1 MTAGNNMITVMAE
14 GALHDEASLP
24 QDVERLTA
32 AQALGLAVVN
42 RLLTAPFDK
51 LDATITSALADL
63 GVFCGSDHSCVF
75 RRTEDNTMRNTH
87 EWCAPGGTP
96 LMASLQEIP
105 LSVLAPWHS
114 PFKNSGYVYVRDVL
128 ELDPDDPLRALLDVQ
143 NIRSILAVPLLE
155 DGKLVGMIAYD
166 AVGQPRKYL
175 LGEIYLLQSV
185 ANIIATLMT
194 RRRIE
199 AENARLRRDQER
211 EQRRLQATFDALPDM
226 VLELDGT
233 GRFIAVHPGCN
244 DPVRLPRDA
253 FLGNTLEA
261 ALPPDIA
268 SLARHAM
275 REVAQHGSLSGL
287 TFSMKLRGKPCWF
300 ELSAALRPA
309 DDGTTDPG
317 FVFVIRDISE
327 RVAAEEALRA
337 RESLYASLVELS
349 PLGIALTDLETGA
362 FLDVN
367 PALLDQL
374 GHSRDSLLSRRESD
388 ITPAQDMVAD
398 AQAMAR
404 LRTKGRYGPYEKT
417 MLRDDGSLCP
427 VRLRRVRVQGRDGRD
442 LVWTFVKDLDQE
454 RSQQEALERLG
465 DVARHTKN
473 LVVIADRAGRIEW
486 VNPAFEERT
495 GWKLDDVRGKRPD
508 EFLDC
513 DRTDPET
520 VARILHGKFTGTPVS
535 AEILNTSRT
544 GEEYWLKL
552 AIQPRFDAQGQHIG
566 CISVETDIT
575 EYKRQQQILAA
586 IAEFSRRLLKSDDLA
601 QERNRMLADVGQAAS
616 VNRAYAYKVD
626 PPVPMGTAQCD
637 WNVSQLFEWRD
648 DGADVLI
655 DNPAQQ
661 NLDLNALGFGRWAD
675 QFRDGRAVII
685 HDRKGMDP
693 DERATLHAFGIHALC
708 CVPIITDGR
717 VSGYIGF
724 DIRDEAR
731 AARFD
736 GWSDLL
742 VSALSAAANVYASA
756 LERASGQSTLHA
768 AVDALNDGFVQFDSE
783 ERLVLANKRYR
794 EQHAAIADQIVKGAR
809 FEDILRASLAKQC
822 HVDAIGREE
831 DWLQQRLTA
840 FRSEMPMV
848 TRLADGTIL
857 QSMERR
863 TADGGRV
870 GLRVDVTELF
880 KAREAAR
887 RAEAEASRARQ
898 QLVDA
903 VEALDDGFILLDA
916 DDRLILANQRYKQL
930 YPLTAPAVVPGATF
944 EDILRRA
951 VETGEIIDPKGRD
964 PETWIKDALQRRFQP
979 HATVIETFADG
990 TKIQIRDTV
999 TREGGRVGLRVDV
1012 TELMHARDRAEIAEA
1027 QSVDARAQL
1036 LNAIEALEDGFVMY
1050 DSDER
1055 LIAFNKRYTEVF
1067 PRLEHVLKPGVKF
1080 SELARI
1086 SAQKG
1091 QIQEAV
1097 GREEDW
1103 IAERIEYFRNPGE
1116 PREETTPDGRH
1127 VRYYEKPTVDGGRVG
1142 LRSDVTELSRARQR
1156 AEAASRAKS
1165 DFLANMSHEIRT
1177 PLNGVLG
1184 MADLL
1189 AETPLDPDQGRMLD
1203 VIRESGWGLL
1213 ALLNDILD
1221 LARVESG
1228 KLGLDPKPFDL
1239 GDLLGRLT
1247 ALHGS
1252 TAQAKGVAFVIDHE
1266 SGRFDLRMGDETRV
1280 MQILHNVIGN
1290 AVKFTET
1297 GSVTVSVQAND
1308 PSAVQFVITDTGIG
1322 MTADQVTRVFSAF
1335 EQAEAGTARRFGGS
1349 GLGMTIVRKLLD
1361 MMGGD
1366 IDIDSAPGRGTTIT
1380 LRALLPVVDTGLPGL
1395 PDLNTAL
1402 QDKHDEACLQGLRIL
1417 VADDNTTNRRIL
1429 AAMLSKFGMHAS
1441 FAENGATACA
1451 LWRDAP
1457 FDLMLLDISM
1467 PVMDGVEALRVI
1479 RQEAAQTGRDM
1490 PVAIAATANVM
1501 HDQVAHYISE
1511 GFYDTLPKPLRRQQ
1525 LADVLVRA
1533 VSNLPGKLPPDQV

>member
-1 MTAGNNMITVMAE
+1 MTANKDIMTATARDISQQDDG
-14 GALHDEASLP
+14 LP

-75 RRTEDNTMRNTH
+75 RRTEENTMRNTH

-105 LSVLAPWHS
+105 LAVLAPWQP
-114 PFKNSGYVYVRDVL
+114 PFKQDGYVYVHDVM
-128 ELDPDDPLRALLDVQ
+128 DMDADDPLRALLQAQ
-143 NIRSILAVPLLE
+143 NIRSVLAVPLLE
-155 DGKLVGMIAYD
+155 DGKLVGLIAYD
-166 AVGQPRKYL
+166 AVDQPRKYL

-199 AENARLRRDQER
+199 AENTRLRRDQER

-233 GRFIAVHPGCN
+233 GRFTAIHPGCN
-244 DPVRLPRDA
+244 DPVQVPRDA

-261 ALPPDIA
+261 VLPPDIA
-268 SLARHAM
+268 NLARHAM
-275 REVAQHGSLSGL
+275 RQVVQYGSLSGL
-287 TFSMKLRGKPCWF
+287 TFSMMLRSKPCWF
-300 ELSAALRPA
+300 ELSAAQRVA
-309 DDGTTDPG
+309 DGSGDDAG
-317 FVFVIRDISE
+317 FVFVIRDISQ
-327 RVAAEEALRA
+327 RVAAEDTLRA

-349 PLGIALTDLETGA
+349 PLGIALNDLETGA

-367 PALLDQL
+367 PALLEQL
-374 GHSRDSLLSRRESD
+374 GYSRDDLLVRVESD
-388 ITPAQDMVAD
+388 ITPSEDAGVEQVAL
-398 AQAMAR
+398 QE
-404 LRTKGRYGPYEKT
+404 LRASGRFGPYEKS
-417 MLRDDGSLCP
+417 MIRQDGTLCP
-427 VRLRRVRVQGRDGRD
+427 VRQRRVRVRGRDGRD
-442 LVWTFVKDLDQE
+442 LVWSFVKDLSEE
-454 RSQQEALERLG
+454 REQQSALERLG

-473 LVVIADRAGRIEW
+473 LVVIADREGRIEW
-486 VNPAFEERT
+486 VNPAFESRT
-495 GWKLDDVRGKRPD
+495 GWTLDEVRGMRPD

-513 DRTDPET
+513 DRTDAET

-535 AEILNTSRT
+535 AEILNHGRR
-544 GEEYWLKL
+544 GEEFWLKL
-552 AIQPRFDAQGQHIG
+552 EIQPRFDQDGQHIG

-575 EYKRQQQILAA
+575 EYKRQQEILAA
-586 IAEFSRRLLKSDDLA
+586 IAEFSRRLLKNDDLA
-601 QERNRMLADVGQAAS
+601 RERNRMLAAVGRAAS

-626 PPVPMGTAQCD
+626 PPVPLGLKTRD
-637 WNVSQLFEWRD
+637 WTVSQLFEWRD
-648 DGADVLI
+648 DGVDVLI

-661 NLDLNALGFGRWAD
+661 DLNLHSLGFGGWAE
-675 QFRDGRAVII
+675 QFHKGAAVIVHNRDGMSAQ
-685 HDRKGMDP
+685 
-693 DERATLHAFGIHALC
+693 ERGTLLAFNIHAVC
-708 CVPIITDGR
+708 CVPIITDGC
-717 VSGYIGF
+717 VSGYIGL
-724 DIRDEAR
+724 DIRDDGR
-731 AARFD
+731 ATRFD
-736 GWSDLL
+736 GWSDLM
-742 VSALSAAANVYASA
+742 VSALTAAANVYASA
-756 LERASGQSTLHA
+756 LERASGQSTLRA
-768 AVDALNDGFVQFDSE
+768 AVDALNDGFVQFDAE
-783 ERLVLANKRYR
+783 ERLVLANRRYR
-794 EQHAAIADQIVKGAR
+794 EQHASIADKIVKGAK
-809 FEDILRASLAKQC
+809 FEDILRAGLEQGV
-822 HVDAIGREE
+822 HIDAVGREQ
-831 DWLQQRLTA
+831 DWLDERLKA
-840 FRSEMPMV
+840 FRSERPMV
-848 TRLADGTIL
+848 SRLSDGTIL

-863 TADGGRV
+863 TEDGGRV

-887 RAEAEASRARQ
+887 RAEAEASCARQ

-944 EDILRRA
+944 EQILRRA
-951 VETGEIIDPKGRD
+951 VESGEIVDPRGRD
-964 PETWIKDALQRRFQP
+964 PETWIKDALERRSQP

-1012 TELMHARDRAEIAEA
+1012 TELMHARDRAETAEA
-1027 QSVDARAQL
+1027 QSAHARAQL

-1055 LIAFNKRYTEVF
+1055 LVAFNQRYTEVF
-1067 PRLEHVLKPGVKF
+1067 PRLSAILKPGLSF
-1080 SELARI
+1080 EDLARFAAC
-1086 SAQKG
+1086 SG

-1097 GREEDW
+1097 GREEKW
-1103 IAERIEYFRNPGE
+1103 IAERIEYFRNPAA

-1127 VRYYEKPTVDGGRVG
+1127 VRYYEKPTLDGGRVG

-1189 AETPLDPDQGRMLD
+1189 AETPLDPDQARMLE

-1239 GDLLGRLT
+1239 RDLLGRLI
-1247 ALHGS
+1247 ALHGA
-1252 TAQAKGVAFVIDHE
+1252 TARAKGVEFVIHHVPGPGDT
-1266 SGRFDLRMGDETRV
+1266 RMGDETRV

-1290 AVKFTET
+1290 AVKFTES
-1297 GSVTVSVQAND
+1297 GAVTVSVEAGD
-1308 PSAVQFVITDTGIG
+1308 PDSVQFTIADTGIG
-1322 MTADQVTRVFSAF
+1322 MTSAQVARVFSAF

-1361 MMGGD
+1361 MMGGE
-1366 IDIDSAPGRGTTIT
+1366 IDIASTPDIGTTIT
-1380 LRALLPVVDTGLPGL
+1380 LRAVLPKVDAGLSPSGCAL
-1395 PDLNTAL
+1395 ADKPDETCL
-1402 QDKHDEACLQGLRIL
+1402 HDLRIL
-1417 VADDNTTNRRIL
+1417 VADDNATNRTIL
-1429 AAMLSKFGMHAS
+1429 AAMLSKFGMQAR
-1441 FAENGATACA
+1441 FAENGAMACA
-1451 LWRDAP
+1451 LWRQED
-1457 FDLMLLDISM
+1457 FDMMLLDISM

-1479 RQEAAQTGRDM
+1479 RDEGRQSGR
-1490 PVAIAATANVM
+1490 PIPIAVAATANVM
-1501 HDQVAHYISE
+1501 HDQVAHYIAE
-1511 GFYDTLPKPLRRQQ
+1511 GFVETLPKPLRRQQ

-1533 VSNLPGKLPPDQV
+1533 VQRHG